1 MDGVHMQEMSA
12 NAYCWVNSRNNHIR
26 AGNDDRVFMVGLVDS
41 TAIRPTGNAIGDGKN
56 GNT

>member
-1 MDGVHMQEMSA
+1 MQEMSA